1 MQEYSSYRVTCV
13 LAISQLRTAKHLSI
27 VWRDKAKWQKTLK
40 VKIRARN
47 YKRCLITS
55 MHVCARARVCA
66 CVCWDLRIGS
76 RQRFNVEKCV
86 KCRKC
91 RKCGQ

>member
-1 MQEYSSYRVTCV
+1 MQEYGSYRVTCV

-27 VWRDKAKWQKTLK
+27 VWRDKAKWQRTLK

-55 MHVCARARVCA
+55 MHVCAPARVCA
-66 CVCWDLRIGS
+66 CVCLACSQTLFIYDMTIRHVINKQRLRAG
-76 RQRFNVEKCV
+76 
-86 KCRKC
+86 
-91 RKCGQ
+91 